1 MALIFGRSIEKR
13 FCFLNCSYVQVV
25 STAQLKV
32 NYQKFVLLDITQI
45 PPVAQFVTYVRKDI
59 AVKYHPMHQWNVPAD
74 ITVIKEILHV
84 LCVLLVLLAK
94 MEKSLKDVQQENML
108 LKDLKYVFH
117 VQKDINVQHHY

>member
-1 MALIFGRSIEKR
+1 MFSMALIFGRSIEKR

-59 AVKYHPMHQWNVPAD
+59 AVKYHPMHQ
-74 ITVIKEILHV
+74 
-84 LCVLLVLLAK
+84 
-94 MEKSLKDVQQENML
+94 
-108 LKDLKYVFH
+108 
-117 VQKDINVQHHY
+117 